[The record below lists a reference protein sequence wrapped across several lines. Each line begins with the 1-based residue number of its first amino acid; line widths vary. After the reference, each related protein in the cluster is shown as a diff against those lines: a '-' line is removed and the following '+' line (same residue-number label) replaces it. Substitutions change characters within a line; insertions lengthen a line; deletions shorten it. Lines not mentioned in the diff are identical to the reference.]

1 MKKSYPHPG
10 RLLKYYILPE
20 LGISQTKA
28 AELLGVNRVSFCNV
42 CNGDAAI
49 SPEMAKR
56 LELWLAQSITATT
69 WLKLQNDYDLS
80 HVDTTVLKVYPISDL
95 ALPPHS
101 EAKTCEILLKLNQS
115 TSE

>member
-1 MKKSYPHPG
+1 MKRNYPHPG

-42 CNGDAAI
+42 CNEDAAI

-56 LELWLAQSITATT
+56 LELWLRHSITATT
-69 WLKLQNDYDLS
+69 WLKLQNDFDLS
-80 HVDTTVLKVYPISDL
+80 HVDLTLLKVYPITDSI
-95 ALPPHS
+95 LPAHS
-101 EAKTCEILLKLNQS
+101 EVETSEILLKLN
-115 TSE
+115 